1 MPLITLRVRA
11 STSTGVFYNN
21 TVQTDFL
28 AGNKTVKRSDHDAMC
43 LCRGKGQK
51 AALMKIV
58 VIGRSGFGKDV
69 LTRLVT
75 GGENV
80 VGVIAPPP
88 QYPGSKADPLAVS
101 ATGYSLPVCTTKS
114 FKSGTVYH
122 AYRNMKPDLTVLAFV
137 TQILPKWFLE
147 FPEHGSICFHPSL
160 LPRHRGANAVGWA
173 ILNGETSTGLTI
185 FWPDEGIDTGPI
197 LLQRQVPIG
206 DNDTVGSLL
215 ISRLFPMGVE
225 AIAEA
230 VSLIKNG
237 DPPRLIQDEILA
249 SYEPPIDDS
258 VSQIDWNTPTVEIFN
273 KIRAC
278 DPQPG
283 AWTVS
288 AGQKIRLYAS
298 KKLKMP
304 EFPSHRNG
312 TIVDINDEGVFVK
325 TQNGILVIGKI
336 RNNEGKKMKA
346 LAFATECKMKVGDCF
361 TGLE

>member
-1 MPLITLRVRA
+1 MLLITLRVHV
-11 STSTGVFYNN
+11 STSTEAFYNN
-21 TVQTDFL
+21 IFQVDFL
-28 AGNKTVKRSDHDAMC
+28 AGNKTVKRPDHDAMC
-43 LCRGKGQK
+43 LCRGKGKK

-69 LTRLVT
+69 LTKLVT

-88 QYPGSKADPLAVS
+88 QYPCSKADPLAVS

-137 TQILPKWFLE
+137 TQILPKRFLT

-160 LPRHRGANAVGWA
+160 LPRHRGANSVGWA

-197 LLQRQVPIG
+197 LLQRQVPID

-230 VSLIKNG
+230 VGLIKNG
-237 DPPRLIQDEILA
+237 NPLRIIQDENLA
-249 SYEPPIDDS
+249 TYEPPIDDS
-258 VSQIDWNTPTVEIFN
+258 VSRIDWNNSTIEIFN

-283 AWTVS
+283 AWTVCG
-288 AGQKIRLYAS
+288 GQKVRLYAS
-298 KKLKMP
+298 NKLKMP
-304 EFPSHRNG
+304 IIPSHRNG
-312 TIVDINDEGVFVK
+312 TIVDINDKGVLVK

-336 RNNEGKKMKA
+336 RDNEGKKMKA
-346 LAFATECKMKVGDCF
+346 LAFATNRKIKAGDCF